1 MTECLAILPI
11 PKLPPPAPDRVR
23 GPDRSSLHTEREN
36 SSVDGILEVIWECN
50 CGGWRYRWCNFSDSS
65 GKGWRRKTSNSCCM
79 FEQSLCRCSAFLG
92 LQKPESI
99 RTKDNYGSYLLHI
112 AICYHASASVI
123 RCLLDKEPEI
133 VCEKDDN
140 GLTSLEMATQ
150 FNASGEVTSLLTR
163 SSAFLEQSLPR
174 A

>member
-1 MTECLAILPI
+1 M
-11 PKLPPPAPDRVR
+11 
-23 GPDRSSLHTEREN
+23 
-36 SSVDGILEVIWECN
+36 
-50 CGGWRYRWCNFSDSS
+50 
-65 GKGWRRKTSNSCCM
+65 
-79 FEQSLCRCSAFLG
+79 
-92 LQKPESI
+92 
-99 RTKDNYGSYLLHI
+99 
-112 AICYHASASVI
+112 I